1 MDSPVIIYRP
11 EEVTAIEAA
20 ALEAF
25 SSGAKRVVLDL
36 DSVVVLDAMAVRG
49 LIALLRRAREHGGDI
64 ALCAS
69 RPDVLRT
76 LSVTALDRIF
86 NLIKLEAA

>member
-1 MDSPVIIYRP
+1 VDSLVINYQP
-11 EEVTAIEAA
+11 EHAAAIETQ
-20 ALEAF
+20 ALEALA
-25 SSGAKRVVLDL
+25 SGVERVILDL
-36 DSVVVLDAMAVRG
+36 DSVPVLDVMAVRS

-64 ALCAS
+64 ALHAS

-86 NLIKLEAA
+86 NLVKLEAA